1 LEDLLEGPGIV
12 DYVIGAAPGPG
23 VFVLA
28 TTEDDVQKYY
38 LNMYKMGE
46 GPLYCFY
53 RPFHLCHIEVPNTIA
68 RAVLLN
74 DATIAPQGAP
84 TVEVISTAKIDL
96 EAGQTLDGLGCYTLY
111 GQCENADTARA
122 QRLLPFGVA
131 EGCKLK
137 RNIARDEVLTYDDVE
152 LPKGRLIDKLR
163 AEQEAVFSIQ
173 P

>member
-1 LEDLLEGPGIV
+1 
-12 DYVIGAAPGPG
+12 
-23 VFVLA
+23 VLG
-28 TTEDDVQKYY
+28 TTEDDIQKHY
-38 LNMYKMGE
+38 LNLYKMGE

-53 RPFHLCHIEVPNTIA
+53 RPFHLCHIEVPSTIA
-68 RAVLLN
+68 RAVLLS

-111 GQCENADTARA
+111 GQCENALTARA
-122 QRLLPFGVA
+122 ERLLPFGVA
-131 EGCKLK
+131 EGCKVK

-163 AEQEAVFSIQ
+163 VEQDALFSA
-173 P
+173 